1 MTAATLNGTTA
12 AARLLRVLIVEDE
25 LIVAWELEEAVA
37 QLGHEALG
45 VAVDGAE
52 ALEMATRLRP
62 DLVLMDV
69 NLRGGDDGV
78 RAAESIRAVLP
89 ARIVFAT
96 AYAED
101 PRTRTRMLATDPAGI
116 LSKPILPQDLRRALA
131 QEAAAPRPDPGAS
144 G

>member
-12 AARLLRVLIVEDE
+12 VARSLRVLIVEDE

-78 RAAESIRAVLP
+78 AAAEAIQAVMP
-89 ARIVFAT
+89 ARVVFAT

-101 PRTRTRMLATDPAGI
+101 PRTRARMLAARAAGI
-116 LSKPILPQDLRRALA
+116 LSKPIMSQDLRQALA
-131 QEAAAPRPDPGAS
+131 QAAASPDPGA
-144 G
+144 GR